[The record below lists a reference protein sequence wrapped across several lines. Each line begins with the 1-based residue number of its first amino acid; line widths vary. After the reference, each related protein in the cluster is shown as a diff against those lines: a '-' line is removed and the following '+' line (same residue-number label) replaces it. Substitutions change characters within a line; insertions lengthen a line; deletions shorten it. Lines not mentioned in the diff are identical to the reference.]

1 MKNHYLFFILLFVT
15 LTSNAQIVDI
25 PDTNFKNA
33 LLNHDP
39 IIDTNNDG
47 EIQESEAESVTVLYV
62 ADKNISSLEGIQSF
76 ILLELLSCYNNQL
89 ATINLSN
96 NSALRILECYNNNL
110 LNLDLSLN
118 IELQLLHCYDNFL
131 TSLDLHQ
138 NLNLQYLH
146 CYRNLLTNLNIGS
159 NLYIKVISTS
169 FNDLVDLDISQCP
182 NLEFLFCNNNNLVN
196 LNTQNNNNSFLIS
209 MISFDNP
216 NLICIQVDDVEN
228 SENRDCELQNNMGW
242 CKDNWTEYSELCE
255 LGIEDN
261 LQSQFV
267 IFPNPANGVIRI
279 ETDYSINSIKVF
291 NTQGKLVL
299 EQNNSS
305 NQIDVSH
312 LSRGLLFVKIETDYG
327 SLVKKVIKE

>member
-47 EIQESEAESVTVLYV
+47 EIQESEAESVTVMYV

-118 IELQLLHCYDNFL
+118 IELQLLH
-131 TSLDLHQ
+131 
-138 NLNLQYLH
+138 LQYLH

-291 NTQGKLVL
+291 NTSGQLVL